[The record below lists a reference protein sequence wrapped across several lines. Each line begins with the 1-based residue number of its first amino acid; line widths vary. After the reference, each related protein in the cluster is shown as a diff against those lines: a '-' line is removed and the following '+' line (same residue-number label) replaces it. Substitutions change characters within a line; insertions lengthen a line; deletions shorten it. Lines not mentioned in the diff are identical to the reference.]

1 MMNGPTPFAIC
12 VNNQACDDLEL
23 LKLYEVLP
31 DQFALKEGYIR
42 ITDESGE
49 DYLYPQAYFILIQ
62 LSSQIET
69 KLLNVIHHNKP

>member
-1 MMNGPTPFAIC
+1 MMNALTQFAIC

-31 DQFALKEGYIR
+31 DQLALEEGYLR
-42 ITDESGE
+42 VTDESGE

-62 LSSQIET
+62 LSSQIGT
-69 KLLNVIHHNKP
+69 QLLNVIHQNKP